1 MDLQLNT
8 AIGGIALG
16 AAGFLSVLATDWMRA
31 RHERRLLATALS
43 AELQALIERYHDLM
57 DDRPQRDWTL
67 PSAWPPWRAS
77 NLFAVYDGNTNRLG
91 LFDHRSVAALVR
103 AYTLAKKHHERANA
117 AAALTGRPT
126 DPAVLDEIGRQV
138 YEDARSARHATAGAI
153 ALLRRFTSRSFRLTR
168 SSPQEHLPT
177 ARVPAP
183 LPTDST
189 HPA

>member
-1 MDLQLNT
+1 MDFQLNT

-16 AAGFLSVLATDWMRA
+16 ASGFLSVLATDWMRA

-43 AELQALIERYHDLM
+43 AELQPLIERYDDLM

-103 AYTLAKKHHERANA
+103 AYTLAKQHHERANA
-117 AAALTGRPT
+117 APLPGHPT
-126 DPAVLDEIGRQV
+126 DRTVLDQIDRQV
-138 YEDARSARHATAGAI
+138 HRDARSARQAAAEAI
-153 ALLRRFTSRSFRLTR
+153 ALLRRFTSRGFRLTR
-168 SSPQEHLPT
+168 SSPRKHLQT
-177 ARVPAP
+177 ARMPAP